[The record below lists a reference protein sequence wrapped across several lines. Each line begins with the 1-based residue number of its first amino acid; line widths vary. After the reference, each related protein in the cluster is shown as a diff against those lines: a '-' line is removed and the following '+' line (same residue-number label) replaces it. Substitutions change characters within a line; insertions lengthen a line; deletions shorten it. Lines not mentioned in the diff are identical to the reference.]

1 MTFSLLP
8 PWPQASGS
16 IKEQFS
22 TLLFACQPAP
32 GSFSSSF
39 ALSVPSEMLGSAF
52 SGTASTSR
60 LVYFMS
66 QVIGLPSIFLDS
78 SEGCF

>member
-1 MTFSLLP
+1 MTFPLLP

-16 IKEQFS
+16 VKEQFY
-22 TLLFACQPAP
+22 TLLFDYQPAP

-39 ALSVPSEMLGSAF
+39 ALSVPSEMF
-52 SGTASTSR
+52 GTASTSR